1 MAFENT
7 FKALSNPVRR
17 EILVLLRD
25 ERLSAG
31 ELSAHFDLSNA
42 TISHHL
48 RQLKEAD
55 LVRETKY
62 KNFIY
67 YELNLSVF
75 EEALFWLT
83 DFTRQKEGEQDE
95 K

>member
-1 MAFENT
+1 MAFETT

-17 EILVLLRD
+17 EIVILLRAGKQ
-25 ERLSAG
+25 SAG
-31 ELSAHFDLSNA
+31 ELSDHFELSGA

-48 RQLKEAD
+48 KQLREAD
-55 LVRETKY
+55 LIRETKY

-67 YELNLSVF
+67 YEINLSVF

-83 DFTRQKEGEQDE
+83 EFTKEGDQHEA
-95 K
+95 